1 MAMARPETPPAHP
14 EQPAAVAPEHSFRL
28 YVSST
33 SPISLRAI
41 ANARRILQ
49 EAYPGNHQLTVL
61 NIAEHVALARTDQ
74 IIVSPTLLRLAP
86 LPQRRF
92 IGDLSD
98 LDRLRRAFGVRRVP
112 SQEAA

>member
-1 MAMARPETPPAHP
+1 MTETRHAHRD
-14 EQPAAVAPEHSFRL
+14 QPAEVSPPHDYRL
-28 YVSST
+28 YVSMA

-49 EAYPGNHQLTVL
+49 EAYPGTHLLTVL
-61 NIAEHVALARTDQ
+61 NIAEHVESARADQ

-98 LDRLRRAFGVRRVP
+98 LNRLRKAFGLQLP
-112 SQEAA
+112 QGIA

>member
-1 MAMARPETPPAHP
+1 MAPTETRHAQH
-14 EQPAAVAPEHSFRL
+14 EQPAEVSQPNDYRL
-28 YVSST
+28 YVSMA

-49 EAYPGNHQLTVL
+49 EAYPGTHLLTVL
-61 NIAEHVALARTDQ
+61 NIAEHVDLARADQ

-98 LDRLRRAFGVRRVP
+98 LNRLRRAFGMLP
-112 SQEAA
+112 AQGAA

>member
-1 MAMARPETPPAHP
+1 MATIGTPHA
-14 EQPAAVAPEHSFRL
+14 QPAPSAEVSPPNDYRL
-28 YVSST
+28 YVSMA

-41 ANARRILQ
+41 ANARRILN
-49 EAYPGNHQLTVL
+49 EAYPGTHQLTVL
-61 NIAEHVALARTDQ
+61 NIAEHVDLARADQ

-98 LDRLRRAFGVRRVP
+98 LDRLRRAFGVLP
-112 SQEAA
+112 SRGSA

>member
-1 MAMARPETPPAHP
+1 MTETRHVAHRD
-14 EQPAAVAPEHSFRL
+14 QPAEVSPANDYRL
-28 YVSST
+28 YVSMA

-49 EAYPGNHQLTVL
+49 EAYPGTHQLTVL
-61 NIAEHVALARTDQ
+61 NIAENVDAARADQ

-98 LDRLRRAFGVRRVP
+98 LGRLRKAFGLLP
-112 SQEAA
+112 SPGAA

>member
-1 MAMARPETPPAHP
+1 MARTDALNTHHAPPAGASH
-14 EQPAAVAPEHSFRL
+14 EQHFRL
-28 YVSST
+28 YVSTT

-49 EAYPGNHQLTVL
+49 EAYPGRHRLTVL

-98 LDRLRRAFGVRRVP
+98 LNRLRRALGMQLP
-112 SQEAA
+112 QEASP

>member
-1 MAMARPETPPAHP
+1 MAMAHTAAAPARHD
-14 EQPAAVAPEHSFRL
+14 QPAKVSHQHSFRL
-28 YVSST
+28 YVSTT

-61 NIAEHVALARTDQ
+61 NIAEHVALARADQ

-98 LDRLRRAFGVRRVP
+98 LDRLRRAFGVRLAPR
-112 SQEAA
+112 EAA

>member
-1 MAMARPETPPAHP
+1 MTETRHVVHRD
-14 EQPAAVAPEHSFRL
+14 QPAEVSLANDYRL
-28 YVSST
+28 YVSMA

-49 EAYPGNHQLTVL
+49 EAYPGTHQLTVL
-61 NIAEHVALARTDQ
+61 NIAENVESARADQ

-98 LDRLRRAFGVRRVP
+98 LNRLRKAFGLQP
-112 SQEAA
+112 ALGAA